1 MTESQHTFDIS
12 QLSPA
17 ECILLAEQLWDRA
30 RTHPDAVAVT
40 PAQLAELHARLD
52 DLEAAKYGP
61 GTPWAEVKARMQA
74 L

>member
-1 MTESQHTFDIS
+1 MTETPHSFDFS

-30 RTHPDAVAVT
+30 RTHPDAVPVT
-40 PAQLAELHARLD
+40 PAQLAELLSRLD
-52 DLEAAKYGP
+52 ALEAGKFGP
-61 GTPWAEVKARMQA
+61 GTPWEEVKIRLQS